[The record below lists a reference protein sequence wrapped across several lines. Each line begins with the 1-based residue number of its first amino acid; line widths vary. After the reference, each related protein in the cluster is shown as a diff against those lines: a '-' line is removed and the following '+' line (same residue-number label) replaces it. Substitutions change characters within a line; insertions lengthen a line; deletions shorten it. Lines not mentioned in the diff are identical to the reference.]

1 MLSPGSISLP
11 QPGQALGGETMDFPS
26 GTRQITTLRKLP
38 IHIPNNPAKA
48 VNMLSIL
55 MIQCLSL
62 WDTCVVPYTG
72 SIIQPDTDWEMWFL
86 LSKLRGVYSMKRT
99 LVVLAVF
106 ALVAFAG
113 DMVSGSSDI
122 TKFTGYGT
130 FRWTMYGSEDH
141 NPATNFSTSSYLS
154 WVPKLNE
161 YVDGKVAVTVKTP
174 SSSNFNVCYAYL
186 NLNFTENLTLT
197 GGQLNIPFGYGYTRS
212 GGSMYF
218 ADRSMLAGGDQ
229 FFKYGGKDNM
239 VMLTGEF
246 APVTVDLAFSNGN
259 GMRNPADSTVNKQFT
274 ARLAVDPVEWL
285 TIGGSIAM
293 IGTPDIKDTTGTV
306 TTEAFSSNGMDF
318 FAVANYSVSPTATL
332 RFVGEY
338 GILGYPVE
346 VAENQV
352 SSDASGMSIMA
363 GYDMDLDGDVFVRIM
378 PAVRYDSVAPGF
390 AKAENADDPEL
401 GLSRI
406 DFCLN
411 VGLFSKKNTMQ
422 IGVRNYGFEND
433 DVDGYTDFYTNWRM
447 NF

>member
-1 MLSPGSISLP
+1 
-11 QPGQALGGETMDFPS
+11 
-26 GTRQITTLRKLP
+26 
-38 IHIPNNPAKA
+38 
-48 VNMLSIL
+48 
-55 MIQCLSL
+55 
-62 WDTCVVPYTG
+62 
-72 SIIQPDTDWEMWFL
+72 
-86 LSKLRGVYSMKRT
+86 MKRT

-122 TKFTGYGT
+122 TKFAGYGT
-130 FRWTMYGSEDH
+130 FRWTMYGSEDR
-141 NPATNFSTSSYLS
+141 NPASNFSTSSYLS
-154 WVPKLNE
+154 WAPKLNE
-161 YVDGKVAVTVKTP
+161 YVDGKVAVTVNTP

-186 NLNFTENLTLT
+186 NLHFTENFTLS
-197 GGQLNIPFGYGYTRS
+197 GGQMNIPFGYCYTRS

-218 ADRSMLAGGDQ
+218 ADRSMLSGGDQ

-246 APVTVDLAFSNGN
+246 EPVTVDFAFSNGN
-259 GMRNPADSTVNKQFT
+259 GMRNSADTTVNKQFT
-274 ARLAVDPVEWL
+274 ARLAVDPAEWL
-285 TIGGSIAM
+285 TIGGSLAM
-293 IGTPDIKDTTGTV
+293 IGTPDIKDASGTV

-318 FAVANYSVSPTATL
+318 FTVADYPVSPTATL

-338 GILGYPVE
+338 GILGYPVD
-346 VAENQV
+346 VAEGWE
-352 SSDASGMSIMA
+352 SSNASGMSIMA

-378 PAVRYDSVAPGF
+378 PAVRYDSINPWDAVQ
-390 AKAENADDPEL
+390 EDADPLKDGMTRL
-401 GLSRI
+401 
-406 DFCLN
+406 DFCFN

>member
-1 MLSPGSISLP
+1 
-11 QPGQALGGETMDFPS
+11 
-26 GTRQITTLRKLP
+26 
-38 IHIPNNPAKA
+38 
-48 VNMLSIL
+48 
-55 MIQCLSL
+55 
-62 WDTCVVPYTG
+62 
-72 SIIQPDTDWEMWFL
+72 
-86 LSKLRGVYSMKRT
+86 MKRT
-99 LVVLAVF
+99 IVVLAVF

-130 FRWTMYGSEDH
+130 FRWTMYGEDS
-141 NPATNFSTSSYLS
+141 PSVPPTASSTNFSTSSYLS

-186 NLNFTENLTLT
+186 NLHFTENLTLT
-197 GGQLNIPFGYGYTRS
+197 GGQLNIPFGYAYTRS

-246 APVTVDLAFSNGN
+246 EPVTVDLALSNGN
-259 GMRNPADSTVNKQFT
+259 GMRNPADTTVNKQFT
-274 ARLAVDPVEWL
+274 ARLAVDPAEWL
-285 TIGGSIAM
+285 TVGGSFAM
-293 IGTPDIKDTTGTV
+293 IGNPDIETGSD

-318 FAVANYSVSPTATL
+318 FAVANYPVSPTATL

-346 VAENQV
+346 VAEGWE
-352 SSDASGMSIMA
+352 SSNASGMSIMA

-378 PAVRYDSVAPGF
+378 PAVRYDSVNPWDAVL
-390 AKAENADDPEL
+390 ENADPLEDSMTRL
-401 GLSRI
+401 

-411 VGLFSKKNTMQ
+411 VGLFSSKNTLQ
-422 IGVRNYGFEND
+422 IGVRSNGEYNNYSSGQEIE
-433 DVDGYTDFYTNWRM
+433 VDGYTDFYTNWRM